1 MAERENFSATPEI
14 SALSTPQM
22 FAQRSK
28 DQSLSIVESFEIT
41 GGIPK
46 ILRLPTPSDRDQTI
60 PRKCLYQGE

>member
-28 DQSLSIVESFEIT
+28 DQSSSIDRIDSKIT
-41 GGIPK
+41 GVVPK
-46 ILRLPTPSDRDQTI
+46 ILRINPP
-60 PRKCLYQGE
+60 PFN